1 MYRELAGATANY
13 PKGHGD
19 ELIWWMIDYHPGAVL
34 FPTTR
39 ACGGARQDLCVEGAP
54 CVLMNLQY
62 YLEFLSWRLGAIAGK
77 SDAIL
82 ATKLYIMLRSSEV
95 VAQFRALSILYVS
108 VCLPVRW
115 LAGKCHE
122 LAKYDFGYYDMS
134 SILTCLEDA
143 FEAILDDPDLFLD
156 EEFMMDKM
164 FEPITSKIPP
174 LREYLQHLFEDKGAM
189 NVNGQRVDSVLLD
202 MLRASLFYPTRVDI
216 IQSTDFCKEIA
227 VVIATRLLREL
238 RDESKVTHHYMES
251 MNGKYSAAVITEDER
266 KAGMGIEASNNI
278 SESVHAMSTRNM
290 QVFGTIRGDS
300 CAAGGQQ
307 CSNGDWDRDHAALVR
322 RRKQY
327 DNNGNLIVVERDLGF
342 FHRLHPKIQNA
353 IIVAGRRKMKETRKS
368 HDDALTRCRQA
379 RLDKMKVAQQKNAE
393 AKGEKYIEA
402 MNYIEQYH
410 SGRCWKTPE
419 QARREFELLDSDP
432 KRLKAVKE
440 QISIRRKGFGWEDV
454 GHYWT
459 KDGYT
464 FTSSELFDHFVNVVL
479 EAERTRDI
487 PTEPDVSLSVD
498 NCRYSLGTMTAL
510 TIDERFNA
518 KSGEEFKQE
527 MLEERERREE
537 ERETDRAARL
547 QRNVMP
553 DFNDELIG
561 FNIEYCFTYL
571 DEEDGSSYPA
581 WCDGVIESIVSKR
594 LRTVMI
600 RWNANK
606 VAEGDASVSKHPLMK
621 SCWNP
626 KHPKQ
631 NAWRE
636 YIDGLDS

>member
-1 MYRELAGATANY
+1 
-13 PKGHGD
+13 
-19 ELIWWMIDYHPGAVL
+19 
-34 FPTTR
+34 
-39 ACGGARQDLCVEGAP
+39 
-54 CVLMNLQY
+54 MNLQY

-322 RRKQY
+322 RRNQY
-327 DNNGNLIVVERDLGF
+327 DNNGNEIVVERDLGF
-342 FHRLHPKIQNA
+342 FLSCK
-353 IIVAGRRKMKETRKS
+353 
-368 HDDALTRCRQA
+368 
-379 RLDKMKVAQQKNAE
+379 
-393 AKGEKYIEA
+393 
-402 MNYIEQYH
+402 
-410 SGRCWKTPE
+410 
-419 QARREFELLDSDP
+419 LLF
-432 KRLKAVKE
+432 RYL
-440 QISIRRKGFGWEDV
+440 
-454 GHYWT
+454 
-459 KDGYT
+459 
-464 FTSSELFDHFVNVVL
+464 
-479 EAERTRDI
+479 
-487 PTEPDVSLSVD
+487 LS
-498 NCRYSLGTMTAL
+498 RP
-510 TIDERFNA
+510 
-518 KSGEEFKQE
+518 Q
-527 MLEERERREE
+527 
-537 ERETDRAARL
+537 
-547 QRNVMP
+547 
-553 DFNDELIG
+553 
-561 FNIEYCFTYL
+561 
-571 DEEDGSSYPA
+571 
-581 WCDGVIESIVSKR
+581 
-594 LRTVMI
+594 
-600 RWNANK
+600 
-606 VAEGDASVSKHPLMK
+606 
-621 SCWNP
+621 
-626 KHPKQ
+626 
-631 NAWRE
+631 
-636 YIDGLDS
+636 